1 MPNNFLPLIHTG
13 IFTPFSQIVIIC
25 ALFITTVIVQ
35 NKAYKETGKM
45 WLYYPPNSLLF
56 FAPIYEEVIFRGIF
70 LAGFIAMYGAVNA
83 VILTS
88 ILFGIWH
95 IRSILFMPKKKVVMQ
110 MLYTGLILG
119 PIFAIVT
126 VVTGSIW
133 MAVILHF
140 LNNLFYSYRLKIDK

>member
-1 MPNNFLPLIHTG
+1 MINFLPLIQIG
-13 IFTPFSQIVIIC
+13 IFTPLCQVFIIC
-25 ALFITTVIVQ
+25 IVFITTVFVQ
-35 NKAYKETGKM
+35 NNVYKETGKL
-45 WLYYPPNSLLF
+45 WFYYPPNSLIF

-70 LAGFIAMYGAVNA
+70 LAEFISMYGVVNA

-119 PIFAIVT
+119 PIFGIVT
-126 VVTGSIW
+126 IVTGSIW
-133 MAVILHF
+133 IAVILHF
-140 LNNLFYSYRLKIDK
+140 LNNLFYSFRLKLDK